1 VRRLGWALCAVT
13 AVESVAGIALGVG
26 HGLGSLLGFLVTAMS
41 SAIVGALI
49 LQRDPGNRI
58 GWILAGAP
66 LFICLSGVCGAYTD
80 STTGHGALRT
90 TTAWASEWSWMAGLG
105 LPVAFLG
112 LLIPDGRLPSPRW
125 RPVLWF
131 AYAQYAV
138 IVLGQMF
145 APGVLDKSWGIE
157 NPVGVEH
164 ADLLIHGGLIAVP
177 PILPAGILACVLRFR
192 RGTSVERQQLKWI
205 VTSLAVAVA
214 FGTLNGLVSNLHP
227 SFHGA
232 PEVIVWLTWATIPI
246 AFGFAILRHRLYEI
260 DVIIRKTLVYT
271 GLVASLGL
279 LYLACIAGLG
289 VAFRSATG
297 QSSAVAVTVST
308 LLVAAA
314 FQPIRRRIQRAVDR
328 RFYRGAYD
336 AERAVAAFTGRLRR
350 DIDLDALRA
359 ELLATVADTVQPA
372 HAAVWL
378 RPAPEEIR

>member
-1 VRRLGWALCAVT
+1 MRRIGWALCAVT
-13 AVESVAGIALGVG
+13 AVEYVAGVALGVG
-26 HGLGSLLGFLVTAMS
+26 HGLGSALGFLVTAMS
-41 SAIVGALI
+41 SSIVGALI
-49 LQRDPGNRI
+49 IQRDPRNRI
-58 GWILAGAP
+58 GWILAIAP

-125 RPVLWF
+125 RAVLWF

-145 APGVLDKSWGIE
+145 APGVLDKAWGID
-157 NPVGVEH
+157 NPVGIPH
-164 ADLLIHGGLIAVP
+164 ADLLINGGLIAVP
-177 PILPAGILACVLRFR
+177 PILPAGILACVLRYR
-192 RGTSVERQQLKWI
+192 RGTAVERQQLKWI
-205 VTSLAVAVA
+205 VTALAVAVG
-214 FGTLNGLVSNLHP
+214 FGTLNGLVSDLYP

-232 PEVIVWLTWATIPI
+232 PEVFVWLTWATIPI
-246 AFGFAILRHRLYEI
+246 AFGVAILRYRLYEI

-271 GLVASLGL
+271 GVVASMAG
-279 LYLACIAGLG
+279 LYLAGVAGMG
-289 VAFRSATG
+289 VAFRSVTG

-314 FQPIRRRIQRAVDR
+314 FQPIRRRIQRTVDR

-336 AERAVAAFTGRLRR
+336 AELAVAAFTGRLRR
-350 DIDLDALRA
+350 EIDLDALRA
-359 ELLATVADTVQPA
+359 ELLATVADTVQPT

-378 RPAPEEIR
+378 RPGEAE